1 VSAEV
6 ESAPHATDRNE
17 AAVYAENISLM
28 VGKGNDH
35 KALLRNISLAV
46 PEGAFISIIGA
57 SGCGKSTL
65 LRALSGIQPIT
76 AGRILL
82 AGHPVETLRHQL
94 PLAVGY
100 LPQFGAFHGDLT
112 VAEILEFAVS
122 LRLPSSVPRATRD
135 QWSEHVIDLARIRP
149 FLRQKYR
156 TLSGGQMRRIA
167 LAEEL
172 IGDPAFLFLDE
183 LTSGL
188 DPYSEH
194 ELMVWLKDLAHIHKK
209 TIVLVTHAVSNLR
222 LCDSV
227 VLLHEGRLC
236 FQGHYDQ
243 LLESHG
249 SESIEAIYGGYQ
261 HATLE
266 GTFAG
271 FDNDRSAELPAPPA
285 PHALNTAPPPGAMS
299 QLFTLLHRQN
309 VIIWR
314 DKATLGLHLVLLV
327 TFPALVAIFDTSGP
341 PQVPTMDLG
350 LQTNPVKMLEDALDY
365 ATSSVSA
372 ATLISGLA
380 MFQVILLAL
389 MGANNGAREIA
400 KERDV
405 LDKEL
410 RAGLSPWAY
419 VTTKGFLMLALSLA
433 QSFCMTAF
441 VKLICHFPGDFP
453 GQFVVFFGTTL
464 AMSVTCLA
472 ISSASKSP
480 ERASLLAILLVGL
493 QLPLSGAVLALPKVL
508 STLFRPFIAAYW
520 GWSGYLKTLSY
531 TNSLEANKLYDIV
544 SKATKTYITDFSIC
558 LIVLALHA
566 VICGVI
572 AWMFVARSRTRT

>member
-1 VSAEV
+1 MSAEV
-6 ESAPHATDRNE
+6 EPALHTTDRTE

-65 LRALSGIQPIT
+65 LRALSGIGPIT
-76 AGRILL
+76 TGRILL

-112 VAEILEFAVS
+112 VAEILDFAVA

-149 FLRQKYR
+149 FLHQKYR

-194 ELMVWLKDLAHIHKK
+194 ELMVWLKDLAHNHKK

-236 FQGHYDQ
+236 FQGQYDQ

-261 HATLE
+261 HASIE
-266 GTFAG
+266 GTFVG
-271 FDNDRSAELPAPPA
+271 FDHDRSAELPAPPD
-285 PHALNTAPPPGAMS
+285 PQALNTAPPPGAMS

-309 VIIWR
+309 VIMWR
-314 DKATLGLHLVLLV
+314 DKVTLWLHLVLLI
-327 TFPALVAIFDTSGP
+327 TFPALVAIFDLNGP
-341 PQVPTMDLG
+341 PQVRTMDMH
-350 LQTNPVKMLEDALDY
+350 LQTDVIKMFQDALGY
-365 ATSSVSA
+365 ANDSVRA
-372 ATLISGLA
+372 ATLVSGLT

-400 KERDV
+400 KERNV
-405 LDKEL
+405 LEKEL

-419 VTTKGFLMLALSLA
+419 VTTKGFLVLALSMA
-433 QSFCMTAF
+433 QAFWMTWF
-441 VKLICHFPGDFP
+441 VKTLCDFP
-453 GQFVVFFGTTL
+453 GSFPAQFAAFFGTTL

-472 ISSASKSP
+472 ISSTLKSP
-480 ERASLLAILLVGL
+480 ESASLLSILLVGL
-493 QLPLSGAVLALPKVL
+493 QLPLSGAVLALPKAI
-508 STLFRPFIAAYW
+508 SAICQPFIAAYW
-520 GWSGYLKTLSY
+520 GWSGYLKTLSE
-531 TNSLEANKLYDIV
+531 TKLYDIV
-544 SKATKTYITDFSIC
+544 SQATSTPIADFSIC

-566 VICGVI
+566 LICGVI
-572 AWMFVARSRTRT
+572 AWIFVARARTQS

>member
-1 VSAEV
+1 MHTTAKMS
-6 ESAPHATDRNE
+6 
-17 AAVYAENISLM
+17 AAVFAENLSVM
-28 VGKGNDH
+28 VGKGNEH

-46 PEGAFISIIGA
+46 PEGSFLSIIGA

-65 LRALSGIQPIT
+65 LRTLAGIQPVS

-82 AGHPVETLRHQL
+82 AGHPVQTLRHQL
-94 PLAVGY
+94 PLAVGF

-112 VAEILEFAVS
+112 VAEILDFAVA

-188 DPYSEH
+188 DPHSEH
-194 ELMVWLKDLAHIHKK
+194 ELMTWLKDLAHGLNK
-209 TIVLVTHAVSNLR
+209 TIVLVTHAVANLR

-236 FQGHYDQ
+236 FQGHYDE
-243 LLESHG
+243 LLRTHQTD
-249 SESIEAIYGGYQ
+249 SIEAIYGGYQ
-261 HATLE
+261 QASATGE
-266 GTFAG
+266 FVG
-271 FDNDRSAELPAPPA
+271 FDEDRSGELPPA
-285 PHALNTAPPPGAMS
+285 PEPHSLNTAPPPGSLS
-299 QLFTLLHRQN
+299 QLFTLVRRQN
-309 VIIWR
+309 ILIGR
-314 DKATLGLHLVLLV
+314 DKAQLWLHLALLV
-327 TFPALVAIFDTSGP
+327 SFPALVAIFATNGP
-341 PQVPTMDLG
+341 PQVRTMSLSIE
-350 LQTNPVKMLEDALDY
+350 TNVVKSLADTLAYVNE
-365 ATSSVSA
+365 SFSA
-372 ATLISGLA
+372 ATLVSGLA

-405 LDKEL
+405 LEKEL

-419 VTTKGFLMLALSLA
+419 VTTKSFLLVALSFA
-433 QSFCMTAF
+433 QAFWMTWF
-441 VKLICHFPGDFP
+441 VKTVCGFQGSLLS
-453 GQFVVFFGTTL
+453 QFEILFAITL

-472 ISSASKSP
+472 ISSVSKSP
-480 ERASLLAILLVGL
+480 ERASLLAIYLVGL
-493 QLPLSGAVLALPKVL
+493 QLPLSGAVLALPELV
-508 STLFRPFIAAYW
+508 STLCRPFIAAYW
-520 GWSGYLKTLSY
+520 GWSGYLQTLSETRLY
-531 TNSLEANKLYDIV
+531 TIVEQSTNTHIAEFNECLLVLSLHVI
-544 SKATKTYITDFSIC
+544 IC
-558 LIVLALHA
+558 A
-566 VICGVI
+566 VI
-572 AWMFVARSRTRT
+572 AWIFVARGFRRR

>member
-1 VSAEV
+1 MHTTAKM
-6 ESAPHATDRNE
+6 D
-17 AAVYAENISLM
+17 AAVYVENLSVM

-46 PEGAFISIIGA
+46 PEGTFLSIVGA

-65 LRALSGIQPIT
+65 LKTLAGIQPVS

-82 AGHPVETLRHQL
+82 AGHLVETLRHQL

-100 LPQFGAFHGDLT
+100 LPQFGAFHGELT
-112 VAEILEFAVS
+112 VAEILDFAVA
-122 LRLPSSVPRATRD
+122 LRLPGSVPKATRD

-149 FLRQKYR
+149 FLHQKYR

-194 ELMVWLKDLAHIHKK
+194 ELMVWLKDLAHSSHK

-236 FQGHYDQ
+236 FQGPYDD
-243 LLESHG
+243 LLSTHG
-249 SESIEAIYGGYQ
+249 TESIEAIYGGYQ
-261 HATLE
+261 HASAIGE
-266 GTFAG
+266 FVG
-271 FDNDRSAELPAPPA
+271 FDQDRSGELPPA
-285 PHALNTAPPPGAMS
+285 PEPTSLNTAPPPGSLS

-309 VIIWR
+309 ILMWR
-314 DKATLGLHLVLLV
+314 DKAQIGLHLALLFS
-327 TFPALVAIFDTSGP
+327 FPALVAIFATNGL
-341 PQVPTMDLG
+341 PQVQSLS
-350 LQTNPVKMLEDALDY
+350 LEIQTNVVKSMEETILNMKD
-365 ATSSVSA
+365 SFSA
-372 ATLISGLA
+372 AALVSGLS

-405 LDKEL
+405 LEKEL

-419 VTTKGFLMLALSLA
+419 VTTKVFLVTFISLA
-433 QSFCMTAF
+433 QAFWMTWF
-441 VKLICHFPGDFP
+441 VKTVCGFKGDFLN
-453 GQFVVFFGTTL
+453 QFEILFATTL
-464 AMSVTCLA
+464 AVSVTCLA

-480 ERASLLAILLVGL
+480 ERASLLAIYLVGL
-493 QLPLSGAVLALPKVL
+493 QLPLSGAVLALPDMVSL
-508 STLFRPFIAAYW
+508 VCRPFIAAYW
-520 GWSGYLKTLSY
+520 GWSGYLKTLS
-531 TNSLEANKLYDIV
+531 AFPLYDIV
-544 SKATKTYITDFSIC
+544 RQSTNTQIADFGVC
-558 LIVLALHA
+558 LLVLGLHA
-566 VICGVI
+566 TICAVV
-572 AWMFVARSRTRT
+572 AWIFVARSRNRN

>member
-6 ESAPHATDRNE
+6 EPALHPTDRTD

-112 VAEILEFAVS
+112 VAEILEFAVA

-172 IGDPAFLFLDE
+172 IGDPAFLLLDE

-236 FQGHYDQ
+236 FQGPYEQ
-243 LLESHG
+243 LLASHG

-266 GTFAG
+266 GTFVG
-271 FDNDRSAELPAPPA
+271 FDHDRSAELPAPPA
-285 PHALNTAPPPGAMS
+285 PRALNTAPPPGAMS

-309 VIIWR
+309 VIMWR
-314 DKATLGLHLVLLV
+314 DKVTLWLHLVLLV
-327 TFPALVAIFDTSGP
+327 TFPGLVAIFDLNGP
-341 PQVPTMDLG
+341 PQVRTMDLH
-350 LQTNPVKMLEDALDY
+350 LQTDVIKMFQDALGY
-365 ATSSVSA
+365 ATDSVRA
-372 ATLISGLA
+372 ATLVSGLT

-405 LDKEL
+405 LEKEL

-419 VTTKGFLMLALSLA
+419 VTTKGFLVLALSIA
-433 QSFCMTAF
+433 QAFWMTWF
-441 VKLICHFPGDFP
+441 VKTLCDFP
-453 GQFVVFFGTTL
+453 GSFPAQFAAFFATTL

-472 ISSASKSP
+472 ISSTLKSP
-480 ERASLLAILLVGL
+480 ESASLLAILLVGL
-493 QLPLSGAVLALPKVL
+493 QLPLSGAVLALPKAINAL
-508 STLFRPFIAAYW
+508 CQPFIAAYW
-520 GWSGYLKTLSY
+520 GWSGYLKTLSE
-531 TNSLEANKLYDIV
+531 TKLYDIV
-544 SKATKTYITDFSIC
+544 SQATSTPIADFSLC
-558 LIVLALHA
+558 LIVLLLHSL
-566 VICGVI
+566 ICGVV
-572 AWMFVARSRTRT
+572 AWMFVARIRTRS

>member
-6 ESAPHATDRNE
+6 EPAPHATDRID

-46 PEGAFISIIGA
+46 PDGAFISIIGA

-112 VAEILEFAVS
+112 VAEILDFAVA

-172 IGDPAFLFLDE
+172 IGDPAFLLLDE

-194 ELMVWLKDLAHIHKK
+194 ELMVWLKDLAHNHKK

-236 FQGHYDQ
+236 FQGNYDQ

-261 HATLE
+261 HASLE
-266 GTFAG
+266 GTFVG
-271 FDNDRSAELPAPPA
+271 FDHDRSSELPTPPD
-285 PHALNTAPPPGAMS
+285 PHALNTAPPPGAIS

-314 DKATLGLHLVLLV
+314 DKATLWLHLVLLV
-327 TFPALVAIFDTSGP
+327 VFPGLVAIFDLNGP
-341 PQVPTMDLG
+341 PQVHTMDLH
-350 LQTNPVKMLEDALDY
+350 LQTDVIKMFSDALGY
-365 ATSSVSA
+365 AQDSVKA
-372 ATLISGLA
+372 ATLVSGIA

-400 KERDV
+400 KERDI
-405 LDKEL
+405 LEKEL

-419 VTTKGFLMLALSLA
+419 VTTKGFLVLGLSVA
-433 QSFCMTAF
+433 QAFCMTWF
-441 VKLICHFPGDFP
+441 VKTLCGFPGSFP
-453 GQFVVFFGTTL
+453 AQFAAFFGTTL

-493 QLPLSGAVLALPKVL
+493 QLPLSGAVLALPKAI
-508 STLFRPFIAAYW
+508 SAICQPFIAAYW
-520 GWSGYLKTLSY
+520 GWSCYLKTLSE
-531 TNSLEANKLYDIV
+531 TKLYDIV
-544 SKATKTYITDFSIC
+544 SQATSTPIADFSLC
-558 LIVLALHA
+558 LIVLALHS
-566 VICGVI
+566 VICGVV
-572 AWMFVARSRTRT
+572 AWMFVSRARTRS